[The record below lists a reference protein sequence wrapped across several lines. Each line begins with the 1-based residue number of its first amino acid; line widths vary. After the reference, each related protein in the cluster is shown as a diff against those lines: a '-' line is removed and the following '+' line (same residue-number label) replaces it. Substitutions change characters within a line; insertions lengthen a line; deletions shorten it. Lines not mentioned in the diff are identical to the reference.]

1 MAYRVLLVDADRDS
15 GTERAL
21 RSAGHVV
28 TRAFG
33 FEDAKWQLQFEP
45 PDLLMTDVRLGAYNG
60 LHLVIRAHVEHP
72 EMPAI
77 VVDADHDPVLEREAS
92 DVGAA
97 YVSRPLEAR
106 FLLPIVLANAE
117 MRTRSSLKGPRL
129 E

>member
-1 MAYRVLLVDADRDS
+1 MPYRVLLVDADLDS
-15 GTERAL
+15 GTECAL
-21 RSAGHVV
+21 RSAGHLV

-33 FEDAKWQLQFEP
+33 FEDAKRQLQFEP

-60 LHLVIRAHVEHP
+60 LHLVIRAHAEHP

-97 YVSRPLEAR
+97 YVARPLEAR
-106 FLLPIVLANAE
+106 SLLPIVLASAE
-117 MRTRSSLKGPRL
+117 MRPRSNPKTR
-129 E
+129 